1 MIYFAAVILIFST
14 LLRALQEI
22 GKWRLSWTYD
32 FLKEGLDY
40 RSEIN
45 FDLYHVASNGHWIL
59 MFVLGALLS
68 GSSFVQMGLNLIIV
82 YFIFGQ
88 VFNVFYH
95 FLLIKPEF
103 RDYKDRV
110 SWVRCFIEWLTG
122 KKDV

>member
-1 MIYFAAVILIFST
+1 MIIYVASIIILIFSAA
-14 LLRALQEI
+14 LRALQEI

-45 FDLYHVASNGHWIL
+45 FDLYHVASTGHWIL

-68 GSSFVQMGLNLIIV
+68 RGSFIQTGLSLVVVYIV
-82 YFIFGQ
+82 FGQ

-95 FLLIKPEF
+95 YLFIRPEV
-103 RDYKDRV
+103 RDYVDRV
-110 SWVRCFIEWLTG
+110 SWVKCLFKWLTG
-122 KKDV
+122 KD